1 MSDTKVVLVCVRR
14 FLLEFIIL
22 CCNSRNRTET
32 LAPFRFGK
40 TPLMIAIKRGLEH
53 CVEALLTAG
62 ANPNVLLTYSK
73 YRSPLVLATY
83 LGLDRIV
90 ALLLKFGADPNA
102 KLPSLYPPKK
112 IGLLQDVEY
121 AIQLTAD
128 NPAIRSIL
136 LAAGARFVPPPPP
149 PDSNQACRIL

>member
-1 MSDTKVVLVCVRR
+1 
-14 FLLEFIIL
+14 
-22 CCNSRNRTET
+22 
-32 LAPFRFGK
+32 
-40 TPLMIAIKRGLEH
+40 MIAIKRGLEH

-62 ANPNVLLTYSK
+62 ANPNVLWTSK
-73 YRSPLVLATY
+73 YRSPLVLAIC

-90 ALLLKFGADPNA
+90 ALLLKFGADPDV
-102 KLPSLYPPKK
+102 KLPSMYEKK
-112 IGLLQDVEY
+112 IVGNVEY

-128 NPAIRSIL
+128 KPAIRSIL

>member
-1 MSDTKVVLVCVRR
+1 
-14 FLLEFIIL
+14 
-22 CCNSRNRTET
+22 
-32 LAPFRFGK
+32 
-40 TPLMIAIKRGLEH
+40 MIAIKRGLEI
-53 CVEALLTAG
+53 CVEVLLTAG

-73 YRSPLVLATY
+73 YRSPLVLATC

-112 IGLLQDVEY
+112 IGLPLGDVEF

-128 NPAIRSIL
+128 KPAIRGIL

>member
-1 MSDTKVVLVCVRR
+1 M
-14 FLLEFIIL
+14 
-22 CCNSRNRTET
+22 CCNSRNCSET
-32 LAPFRFGK
+32 FAPFRFGK
-40 TPLMIAIKRGLEH
+40 TPLKIAIKCGLEH

-62 ANPNVLLTYSK
+62 ANPNVFWTSK
-73 YRSPLVLATY
+73 YRSPLVLATC

-102 KLPSLYPPKK
+102 KLPSLYPNTLR
-112 IGLLQDVEY
+112 GLLRDVEY

-128 NPAIRSIL
+128 KPAIRSIL